1 MKNIMDSWS
10 SIVVTLAVFV
20 GLMLS
25 SQSALAGEGSERFLR
40 IPVFFI
46 TDRNLQ
52 SAKSGD
58 VDFGPHRKYIGDC
71 KHDPFMGSAYCV
83 VENIDN
89 KPLTAHLKDLGW
101 SKAEGA
107 DKVGDVK
114 ASPITEEDFEKVQ
127 NKFYGKIHEVAL
139 LTKDKNVF
147 VFVHGYKNPFRGA
160 LSTAA
165 KLAYNAERPTILY
178 SWPSVAKLQSY
189 TSDENNVEW
198 SQEHFN
204 DFVTQLE
211 QVCTDDPSIKV
222 RLFAHSMGT
231 RLVVRAAPILREKSF
246 VVEMSL
252 ICPDIDDGLVKHY
265 VRRYLSAKGT
275 TEIRLYMSRRDKALA
290 LSQIIHGGYT
300 RLGEQADAL
309 EGMVTRALSGLSLVA
324 APKETSADDAEYS
337 QRLDATKKRMQTID
351 FTSIDRGLLGHTV
364 PAKLICNMS
373 FNGTPGNGLR
383 LVPEESG
390 KRSKTSNLFTKMAK
404 LKTAKSPAPT
414 GVCLRVIK
422 EQSVNTKQLVNA
434 SAQPAR

>member
-1 MKNIMDSWS
+1 
-10 SIVVTLAVFV
+10 
-20 GLMLS
+20 
-25 SQSALAGEGSERFLR
+25 
-40 IPVFFI
+40 
-46 TDRNLQ
+46 
-52 SAKSGD
+52 
-58 VDFGPHRKYIGDC
+58 
-71 KHDPFMGSAYCV
+71 
-83 VENIDN
+83 
-89 KPLTAHLKDLGW
+89 
-101 SKAEGA
+101 
-107 DKVGDVK
+107 
-114 ASPITEEDFEKVQ
+114 
-127 NKFYGKIHEVAL
+127 
-139 LTKDKNVF
+139 
-147 VFVHGYKNPFRGA
+147 
-160 LSTAA
+160 
-165 KLAYNAERPTILY
+165 
-178 SWPSVAKLQSY
+178 
-189 TSDENNVEW
+189 
-198 SQEHFN
+198 
-204 DFVTQLE
+204 
-211 QVCTDDPSIKV
+211 
-222 RLFAHSMGT
+222 MGT